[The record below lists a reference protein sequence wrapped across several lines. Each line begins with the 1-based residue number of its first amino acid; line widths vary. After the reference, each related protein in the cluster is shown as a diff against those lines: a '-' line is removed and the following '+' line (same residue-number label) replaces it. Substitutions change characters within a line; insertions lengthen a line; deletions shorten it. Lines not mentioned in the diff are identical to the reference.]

1 MTADQHTIAVI
12 GLGSIGRRHATNFS
26 ALGCR
31 ILGFDPDPQSRE
43 TAENLEIE
51 TCDKRSTALN
61 AATAAVICS
70 PSGAHLD
77 DLEASLEA
85 GCHALVEKPL
95 GHELSRAQALV
106 ARATQDERSVSM
118 GFNLRFHP
126 CVEQA
131 RAALTK
137 GDIGDPVWFRALA
150 ASHLP
155 DWRPGHDHRQGYA
168 NDPVAGGVIMDF
180 THEIDLAIHLL
191 GHGQLKTAATRVT
204 GILGL
209 ETEDIADLIVVH
221 DNATHSNIHVDFLTR
236 PAQRMFEIA
245 GTNGFIR
252 ADLITRHYQ
261 RWGADGA
268 LQKNQT
274 HPGGFN
280 EDYVNEAQHFLEC
293 LDGATPR
300 CPASEGLS
308 SLAIALAARNMAET
322 RTSS

>member
-1 MTADQHTIAVI
+1 MPAEHHTIAVI
-12 GLGSIGRRHATNFS
+12 GLGSIGRRHASNFG

-31 ILGFDPDPQSRE
+31 VLGFDPAPESRE
-43 TAENLEIE
+43 TAESLGIE

-77 DLEASLEA
+77 DLEASLDA
-85 GCHALVEKPL
+85 GCHVLVEKPL
-95 GHELSRAQALV
+95 GHELLRAQALV
-106 ARATQDERSVSM
+106 ARAEQESRSVSM

-131 RAALTK
+131 HAALANK
-137 GDIGDPVWFRALA
+137 DIGDPIWFRALA

-155 DWRPGHDHRQGYA
+155 DWRPRRDYRQGYA

-191 GHGQLKTAATRVT
+191 GNGRLETAATRTT
-204 GILGL
+204 GLL
-209 ETEDIADLIVVH
+209 DLSTEDIADLVVVH

-245 GTNGFIR
+245 GTDGFIR
-252 ADLITRHYQ
+252 ANLITRHYQ
-261 RWGADGA
+261 QWGIDGGLKADDS
-268 LQKNQT
+268 
-274 HPGGFN
+274 HPGGFDS
-280 EDYVNEAQHFLEC
+280 DYMDEARDFVDCLE
-293 LDGATPR
+293 GGTPR
-300 CPASEGLS
+300 CPASEGLA
-308 SLAIALAARNMAET
+308 SLAIALAARNMT
-322 RTSS
+322 QPRRPK